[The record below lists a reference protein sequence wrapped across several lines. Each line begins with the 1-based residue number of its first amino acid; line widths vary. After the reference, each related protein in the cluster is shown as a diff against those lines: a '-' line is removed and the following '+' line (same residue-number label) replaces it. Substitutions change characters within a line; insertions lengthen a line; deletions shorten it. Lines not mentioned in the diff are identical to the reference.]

1 MQVEQVKPVK
11 YNYSLDTMIRYAF
24 DYELN
29 NLLRIPDKEMP
40 EDAEARQKIISYM
53 ERRISEITKQYK

>member
-1 MQVEQVKPVK
+1 
-11 YNYSLDTMIRYAF
+11 MIRYAF

-29 NLLRIPDKEMP
+29 NLLRIPNKELP
-40 EDAEARQKIISYM
+40 EDADARQKIISYM

>member
-1 MQVEQVKPVK
+1 MQVEQVKH
-11 YNYSLDTMIRYAF
+11 NYSLDTMIRYAF

-29 NLLRIPDKEMP
+29 NLLRIPDKELP
-40 EDAEARQKIISYM
+40 EDADARQKIISYM